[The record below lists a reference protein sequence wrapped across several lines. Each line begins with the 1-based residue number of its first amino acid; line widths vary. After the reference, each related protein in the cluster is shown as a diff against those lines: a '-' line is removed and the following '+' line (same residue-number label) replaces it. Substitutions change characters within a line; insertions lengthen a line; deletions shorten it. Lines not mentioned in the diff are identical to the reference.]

1 MAATDPFPLPRGWTK
16 TTRSSVLHAISL
28 AFTALTRAWSSSATS
43 RRRTIR
49 LQAYLDRA
57 TTEIAL
63 RNEELAI
70 KDDRFA
76 RVPPRRRPH
85 YGPIQRMRILKLKAA
100 RGWTTSQVARVFAAT
115 EETIASWL
123 ERVDEE
129 GERAL
134 VQLSGRVGSWR
145 GDRRAG
151 GVAVV
156 RRLSP
161 LAGASIPS
169 VIPFPAP
176 ATSNGACRFPAHRS
190 PARFAPRVMG
200 PIDSGA
206 LSAEDSGS
214 GCRSR

>member
-1 MAATDPFPLPRGWTK
+1 MAATELLPLPRGWTK

-28 AFTALTRAWSSSATS
+28 AFSALTRAWGSSGTS
-43 RRRTIR
+43 RRRTTR
-49 LQAYLDRA
+49 PQADLDRV

-63 RNEELAI
+63 RDEELAI

-100 RGWTTSQVARVFAAT
+100 RGWSLSQVAQAFAVT
-115 EETIASWL
+115 EETVASWL
-123 ERVDEE
+123 KRVDEE

-145 GDRRAG
+145 GDPQAG

-161 LAGASIPS
+161 LAGASVPS

-176 ATSNGACRFPAHRS
+176 ATSNGACGFPAHRS
-190 PARFAPRVMG
+190 PARFVPRLMG
-200 PIDSGA
+200 PIGWGA
-206 LSAEDSGS
+206 LSSEDSGS
-214 GCRSR
+214 GCGSR